1 MGKVLS
7 FILLL
12 LILTPIQSPIASAEP
27 LSPKN
32 YRVVLDPGHGG
43 SDTGATHKDGKVTF
57 YEKDFTLKL
66 SIEIKR
72 QLEQKKYP
80 VTLTRERD
88 QDVALN
94 ARTGLANREK
104 AKIFISIHM
113 NAFEPGTGKK
123 ADGVETFILNNASD
137 ASSKRLAELENKG
150 LDPTK
155 GSELTQEREVNLIL
169 KDLTIDAN
177 LSESK
182 RLACAIQKQLV
193 LVTGQKA
200 RGVKQAMFMVLL
212 GADMPSVLL
221 EAGFMSSDRDRKLLN
236 STHGI
241 RAMAAGIVR
250 AVDQLRIEA
259 GTTLARN
266 ELSRCLV
273 H

>member
-1 MGKVLS
+1 MSKVLS
-7 FILLL
+7 FILIFVIFFPLL
-12 LILTPIQSPIASAEP
+12 ASAEP
-27 LSPKN
+27 VSPKN
-32 YRVVLDPGHGG
+32 YRVVIDPGHGG
-43 SDTGATHKDGKVTF
+43 TDTGATHKDAKVTF

-66 SIEIKR
+66 SLEIKR

-94 ARTGLANREK
+94 ARTGIANREK

-113 NAFEPGTGKK
+113 NAFEPGAHKK
-123 ADGVETFILNNASD
+123 ADGVETFILNNTTD

-150 LDPTK
+150 LDPTQ
-155 GSELTQEREVNLIL
+155 GSDLTQEREVNLIL

-182 RLACAIQKQLV
+182 RLACAIQKQLIS
-193 LVTGQKA
+193 VTRQKA
-200 RGVKQAMFMVLL
+200 RGVKQAMFVVLL

-221 EAGFMSSDRDRKLLN
+221 EAGFMSSSNDRKLLD
-236 STHGI
+236 SVHGT

-250 AVDQLRIEA
+250 AIDQLRTEA
-259 GTTLARN
+259 GTAQARN
-266 ELSRCLV
+266 ELARCLV

>member
-1 MGKVLS
+1 MSKVLS
-7 FILLL
+7 FN
-12 LILTPIQSPIASAEP
+12 LIFFAFISISQAEP
-27 LSPKN
+27 VSPLN
-32 YRVVLDPGHGG
+32 YRVVIDPGHGG
-43 SDTGATHKDGKVTF
+43 SDTGATYKDRKMIYF
-57 YEKDFTLKL
+57 EKDLTLKL
-66 SIEIKR
+66 SLEIRR
-72 QLEQKKYP
+72 QLVKKKYP
-80 VTLTRERD
+80 VTLTRDQD

-94 ARTGLANREK
+94 ARTGIANREK

-113 NAFEPGTGKK
+113 NAFEAGSTHKT
-123 ADGVETFILNNASD
+123 ADGVETFILNNTTD

-155 GSELTQEREVNLIL
+155 GSELTQEKEVNLIL

-182 RLACAIQKQLV
+182 RLACGIQKQLV
-193 LVTGQKA
+193 SVTGQKA
-200 RGVKQAMFMVLL
+200 RGVKQAMFVVLL

-221 EAGFMSSDRDRKLLN
+221 EAGFMSSPRDRKLLN

-259 GTTLARN
+259 GTQQARN